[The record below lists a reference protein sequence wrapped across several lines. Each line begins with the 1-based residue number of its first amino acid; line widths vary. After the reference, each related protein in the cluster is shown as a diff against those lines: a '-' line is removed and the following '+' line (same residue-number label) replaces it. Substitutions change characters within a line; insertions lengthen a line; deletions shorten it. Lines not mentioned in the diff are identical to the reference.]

1 MDKGETPREYQAFI
15 HREKSVTHPPTSSVQ
30 TPNSENSELRT
41 LSSALSPSSLFTR
54 DFTLLCLVTSCYF
67 FSFFFFFPTLPFY
80 VKHLGGQ
87 EADAGFLI
95 GISSLVAFSIKPLA
109 GRWIDRYGRVLLM
122 NLGIGLFAW
131 TAFLHAWA
139 LSLGFLFVLRVLYGI
154 ALGCFTTASSAYLA
168 DVAPITRR
176 GEAAS
181 YWGLA
186 SPLAMGIIPPLALG
200 LMRSS
205 RLHLVE
211 TSLVSTLPGFNT
223 AVVSLENFTLL
234 FLTAGGIA
242 VVACVLSCGMH
253 ERHSPSQIVRR
264 PSLFAREALLPM
276 MVNMFLYLTFTS
288 YTTFLPL
295 YARTLGMGNAGW
307 LYSTY
312 AIALLSTRL
321 TAAKIGD
328 QYGRA
333 AVIIPGLIAVLLAL
347 LTLGFAPHS
356 SALYVG
362 VSLYGLGF
370 GLAQPGLSAFTID
383 RLSPERRGVG
393 MSTYSQ
399 GVELGMGLGGIL
411 MGFIAT
417 HAGFTTMYLCGGVCV
432 ATALTIFVLG
442 NRAAS

>member
-1 MDKGETPREYQAFI
+1 MNGERVKGEMDKRRTPDCEPWTSDVGR
-15 HREKSVTHPPTSSVQ
+15 RTH
-30 TPNSENSELRT
+30 
-41 LSSALSPSSLFTR
+41 SPSTPALFTR

-67 FSFFFFFPTLPFY
+67 SSFFFFFPTLPFY

-95 GISSLVAFSIKPLA
+95 GISSLVAFSIKPLV

-122 NLGIGLFAW
+122 NLGIGLFAC

-139 LSLGFLFVLRVLYGI
+139 VSLGFLFVLRVLYGT

-168 DVAPITRR
+168 DVAPVTRR

-186 SPLAMGIIPPLALG
+186 SPLAMGLIPPLALG
-200 LMRSS
+200 LMRSTH
-205 RLHLVE
+205 LHPTE
-211 TSLVSTLPGFNT
+211 TYLVSVLPGFGVT
-223 AVVSLENFTLL
+223 TISPENFTLL
-234 FLTAGGIA
+234 FLTAGSIA
-242 VVACVLSCGMH
+242 VVACIASCGMH
-253 ERHSPSQIVRR
+253 ERYTSSPDAQR
-264 PSLFAREALLPM
+264 PPLFAREALLPM
-276 MVNMFLYLTFTS
+276 TVNMFLYLTFTS

-312 AIALLSTRL
+312 AVALLSTRVF
-321 TAAKIGD
+321 AARTSD
-328 QYGRA
+328 RYGRA
-333 AVIIPGLIAVLLAL
+333 AVILPGLAAILFGLLILAL
-347 LTLGFAPHS
+347 APTAK
-356 SALYVG
+356 ALYVG

-383 RLSPERRGVG
+383 RLAPERRGVG
-393 MSTYSQ
+393 MSTFGQ
-399 GVELGMGLGGIL
+399 GVELGMGLGGML

-417 HAGFTTMYLCGGVCV
+417 HAGFTAMYLCGSVCV
-432 ATALTIFVLG
+432 ATALTIFVMG
-442 NRAAS
+442 NRTTPQVQP